1 MCPFDDPSQV
11 SGSFDVTFNTT
22 IDPESHVVVGASMG
36 NPSDGLPLQGAM
48 IQLMNRFSS

>member
-1 MCPFDDPSQV
+1 V
-11 SGSFDVTFNTT
+11 NGSFDVTFNTT
-22 IDPESHVVVGASMG
+22 IDPESHAVVGTEASMG